1 MLAKVVI
8 WVDGWR
14 FIGKPVAEDAD
25 VDLLIHIVY
34 ISSCILSN
42 SVEMTMEE
50 RSSTCGV
57 VQGVLTEAGLEHLKE
72 GFRGV
77 DVDRFRGLMI
87 QDYEKYGV
95 YDIEDKQALFKVVK
109 DLDTYVDLHV
119 DQARHGAAKEE
130 KEDVVVGAA
139 TRGVDGGEV
148 VSEEEEDL
156 DGIDLVDLNVDPSF
170 LLDDD
175 NGGLNTIVNEAGAL
189 MDDVR
194 GDELLSSSP
203 DRIGSGYQ
211 GDVVGAPLL
220 NLSHITDPPRIRVI
234 VRKRPLNDK
243 EAEKG
248 DIDVIQCDSD
258 GAVLTVYEPKTK
270 VDMTK
275 YIETHQ
281 FRFDD
286 VFDTDVDNDSLYAQT
301 VRPLIATVF
310 KYGRGTCFA
319 YGQTGSGKTYT
330 MQPLPLRA
338 AVDIFQISRTV
349 PEFQDASL
357 HIACYEIYGGKVFDL
372 LNDRQRLEVR
382 EDAKRRVQVV
392 GLKEIHVDTLEDL
405 SKLCDHAACSRSTGS
420 TGAND
425 ESSRSHSI
433 MTFSIRVPKEE
444 TIAAKNNRKISARY
458 GGESDRVPMK
468 TVGKLSFIDLAG
480 SERGADTYE
489 NDKQTRIEGA
499 EINKSLLA
507 LKECIRAL
515 DMDAGH
521 VPFRGSKLTSV
532 LRDSFIGKNARTV
545 MIANI
550 SPSSSSCEHTLN
562 TLRYADRVKEMK
574 KEAKPSAR
582 SKPTSPDAVSKL
594 LVKLPAPDVPAV
606 NIPGIKG
613 NANSDGPQTART
625 SRRSS
630 IVLPDDTAPKTSRSR
645 SKSTRKSMHG
655 RDDVIP
661 KSSRGRPSLLAT
673 HPVEPT
679 YSDSTPENCS
689 PLDSNVDSGLL
700 YEDDLACAHR
710 QHIENMMAGLRQE
723 MDLLAKTDPTTNSTI
738 GMDEYVE
745 ELGNVLIERAAAIA
759 SLQQKVSLY
768 KKHLKSLKQ

>member
-1 MLAKVVI
+1 M
-8 WVDGWR
+8 G
-14 FIGKPVAEDAD
+14 
-25 VDLLIHIVY
+25 
-34 ISSCILSN
+34 
-42 SVEMTMEE
+42 E

-57 VQGVLTEAGLEHLKE
+57 VQGVLAEAGLEHLRE

-77 DVDRFRGLMI
+77 DVERFRGLMI

-119 DQARHGAAKEE
+119 EHGGGDAVQEE
-130 KEDVVVGAA
+130 KDDEVVA
-139 TRGVDGGEV
+139 TCAVDGGEV
-148 VSEEEEDL
+148 VSEEEEEDL
-156 DGIDLVDLNVDPSF
+156 DGVDLVDLSVDPSF

-203 DRIGSGYQ
+203 DRMGREYQ
-211 GDVVGAPLL
+211 HDVVGAPLL

-458 GGESDRVPMK
+458 GGESDNVPMK

-606 NIPGIKG
+606 NTAATRG
-613 NANSDGPQTART
+613 NANSDGSRTART

-630 IVLPDDTAPKTSRSR
+630 IVPPDDTAPKTSRSR
-645 SKSTRKSMHG
+645 SKSTRKSIAITHG

-661 KSSRGRPSLLAT
+661 KSSRGRPSMLTT

>member
-1 MLAKVVI
+1 M
-8 WVDGWR
+8 G
-14 FIGKPVAEDAD
+14 
-25 VDLLIHIVY
+25 
-34 ISSCILSN
+34 
-42 SVEMTMEE
+42 EM
-50 RSSTCGV
+50 SSTCGV
-57 VQGVLTEAGLEHLKE
+57 VQGVLAEAGLEHLKE
-72 GFRGV
+72 GFQGV
-77 DVDRFRGLMI
+77 DVERFRGLMI

-119 DQARHGAAKEE
+119 DQAQHL
-130 KEDVVVGAA
+130 
-139 TRGVDGGEV
+139 RGGDE
-148 VSEEEEDL
+148 EEEED
-156 DGIDLVDLNVDPSF
+156 DEVVGDASRVINGGEMRESEEEVDLVDLSVDPSF

-175 NGGLNTIVNEAGAL
+175 DGGLNTIVNEAGAL

-203 DRIGSGYQ
+203 DKIGREYQ
-211 GDVVGAPLL
+211 GDGGPPLL

-248 DIDVIQCDSD
+248 DIDVIQCDSE

-286 VFDTDVDNDSLYAQT
+286 VFDADVDNDSLYAQT

-349 PEFQDASL
+349 PEFRDASL

-392 GLKEIHVDTLEDL
+392 GLKEIHVNTLEDL
-405 SKLCDHAACSRSTGS
+405 SRLCDHAACSRSTGS

-444 TIAAKNNRKISARY
+444 TTAAKNNRKISARY
-458 GGESDRVPMK
+458 GGESDSVPMK

-574 KEAKPSAR
+574 KEQAKPSAR

-606 NIPGIKG
+606 NVPVTRG
-613 NANSDGPQTART
+613 NTNSDGSRTART

-630 IVLPDDTAPKTSRSR
+630 VVPPDDTAPKTARSR
-645 SKSTRKSMHG
+645 SKSARKSTVNTQG
-655 RDDVIP
+655 REGVTG
-661 KSSRGRPSLLAT
+661 KSSRGRPSVLAT

-679 YSDSTPENCS
+679 YSDGTPENCS
-689 PLDSNVDSGLL
+689 PLDWNVDSGLL
-700 YEDDLACAHR
+700 YDDDLPCAHR

-738 GMDEYVE
+738 SMDEYVE
-745 ELGNVLIERAAAIA
+745 ELGNVLVERAAAIA
-759 SLQQKVSLY
+759 SLQKKVSLY
-768 KKHLKSLKQ
+768 KKHLKSLK